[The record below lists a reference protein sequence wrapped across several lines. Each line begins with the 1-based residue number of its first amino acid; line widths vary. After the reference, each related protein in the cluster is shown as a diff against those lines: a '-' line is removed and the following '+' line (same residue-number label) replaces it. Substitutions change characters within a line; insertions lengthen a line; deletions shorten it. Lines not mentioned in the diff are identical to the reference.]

1 MKIPFLK
8 LLVTSAAISF
18 ALAACQQPTGMQGGI
33 VDNGN
38 KPGGSTGPMIPIPT
52 PKDPGGEVDIK
63 SPNFAKIFPV
73 LGGRHEI
80 TSLPAGFSLLQ
91 ISNEMTHIFDTP
103 NTEGMAAAK
112 LYLDRETVCQ
122 GDGPVILE
130 TIDGGD
136 LFNCREMLYELKASN
151 GDRIIVS
158 NGSLNK
164 DVLYSILRSIRSQ

>member
-8 LLVTSAAISF
+8 LLVTFAACCS
-18 ALAACQQPTGMQGGI
+18 LLTACQQPTGMQGGI

-38 KPGGSTGPMIPIPT
+38 KPGGSTGPMIPLPT
-52 PKDPGGEVDIK
+52 QNPGGEVDDK

-73 LGGRHEI
+73 FGGRHEI

-112 LYLDRETVCQ
+112 LYFDRETVCQ
-122 GDGPVILE
+122 GEGQVILK
-130 TIDGGD
+130 TIDGGN

-151 GDRIIVS
+151 EDRIIVS
-158 NGSLNK
+158 NVSLNK
-164 DVLYSILRSIRSQ
+164 DVLYSILRSIKSQ

>member
-38 KPGGSTGPMIPIPT
+38 KPGGSTGPIIPLPT
-52 PKDPGGEVDIK
+52 QKYPGGEVDGK

-73 LGGRHEI
+73 LGGRHTI
-80 TSLPAGFSLLQ
+80 TSLPAGFSLRQ
-91 ISNEMTHIFDTP
+91 VSNDMADILDTQ
-103 NTEGMAAAK
+103 NEEAKAAAK
-112 LYLDRETVCQ
+112 LYFNQEIVCQ
-122 GDGPVILE
+122 GDGQVILE
-130 TIDGGD
+130 TIDGG
-136 LFNCREMLYELKASN
+136 LLLNCREMLYELKASN
-151 GDRIIVS
+151 EDRIIVS

>member
-1 MKIPFLK
+1 
-8 LLVTSAAISF
+8 
-18 ALAACQQPTGMQGGI
+18 
-33 VDNGN
+33 
-38 KPGGSTGPMIPIPT
+38 MIPLPT
-52 PKDPGGEVDIK
+52 QKDPGGEVDSK

-73 LGGRHEI
+73 LGGRHTI

-130 TIDGGD
+130 TIDGGL
-136 LFNCREMLYELKASN
+136 LFNCRERLYELKASN

-158 NGSLNK
+158 NESLNK

>member
-1 MKIPFLK
+1 MKISFLK

-18 ALAACQQPTGMQGGI
+18 ALVACQQPTGMQGGI

-38 KPGGSTGPMIPIPT
+38 KPGGSTGPMLPLPT
-52 PKDPGGEVDIK
+52 QKDPGGEVDGK
-63 SPNFAKIFPV
+63 SPNFAKISPV
-73 LGGRHEI
+73 LGGRHTI
-80 TSLPAGFSLLQ
+80 TNLPAGFSLLQ

-112 LYLDRETVCQ
+112 LYLNRETVCQ
-122 GDGPVILE
+122 IDGPVILK

-136 LFNCREMLYELKASN
+136 LFNCREMLYELKTSN
-151 GDRIIVS
+151 GDRILVS
-158 NGSLNK
+158 NGTLSE

>member
-1 MKIPFLK
+1 
-8 LLVTSAAISF
+8 
-18 ALAACQQPTGMQGGI
+18 MQGGI

-38 KPGGSTGPMIPIPT
+38 KPGGSTGPMLPLPT
-52 PKDPGGEVDIK
+52 QKDPGGEVGEK
-63 SPNFAKIFPV
+63 LPNFAKIRTV
-73 LGGRHEI
+73 LGGRHTI

-112 LYLDRETVCQ
+112 LYFNREIVCQ
-122 GDGPVILE
+122 GDGQVILK
-130 TIDGGD
+130 TIDGGQ
-136 LFNCREMLYELKASN
+136 LFYCDEVLYELNASN